1 MILVLT
7 LITTAHVALGSSEGH
22 VDPKD
27 GKPCDWQCYLDRYG
41 DLAKAFGAHNV
52 AAAKLHWETNGEAE
66 GRHCACYPPDAKLC
80 DWQCYLDQNG
90 DLAKAF
96 GPHNVAAAKLHWET
110 NGEAEGRDCAC
121 YPPAQENCYIGCFV
135 DDDDQD
141 FEKVFGDVNSVEMCR
156 TECAG
161 YKFFAVQ
168 HGDQC
173 FCGNYY
179 SNGSQYKRVEDSQCQ
194 REGFG
199 EGRGGSMRN
208 SVYTV
213 NCSSPPAPG
222 ESEAPYAKG
231 AANACPAGYVHIESF
246 EECKRAAEILGAKAG
261 SGRTWTG
268 SHGRIPPFCSY
279 QSRGD
284 DAVHFN
290 TDAKGKN
297 DGGYTPI
304 CKLKPAVDK
313 NLHKSVPFT
322 LDMTVLAQRVY
333 DAEIKTGDIVPIPM
347 TGNKYKVT
355 QTIADPGKYGKI
367 WFAEFEAGKVCSL
380 VTRGSDDNKTLLL
393 DNLDWATV
401 TIPQTEYKVMKG
413 YQSHILAILEH
424 DDNWNKMRNWLASC
438 TARGFT
444 KLFTGHSLGG
454 SVSVWLAIYFEEQQS
469 TYHAD
474 YIATFGQPRLV
485 QTFGSKK
492 CPLSL
497 QSRTRAVRIVNAD
510 PDKCDAAAL
519 VPGSNDPNEASCFES
534 FSLDNHGNLLPKDD
548 QWPNWSYGFAFN
560 VIGWG
565 LHSMAHQ
572 YVPRMEKVKA
582 KIDASEPCLEEGT
595 HCDKNGDYWGK
606 GSCDKKCCHG
616 SEYNWARLR
625 HECIAEERPCIKAG
639 GRCEV
644 QGALNPKFKYP
655 CASCCNRN
663 YAYNWLLLRHEC
675 K

>member
-1 MILVLT
+1 MRSVLT
-7 LITTAHVALGSSEGH
+7 LITTAYVALGSSEGLS
-22 VDPKD
+22 DLKD
-27 GKPCDWQCYLDRYG
+27 AKPPCDWQCYLDQYG
-41 DLAKAFGAHNV
+41 DLAKAFGAHNL

-66 GRHCACYPPDAKLC
+66 GRY
-80 DWQCYLDQNG
+80 
-90 DLAKAF
+90 
-96 GPHNVAAAKLHWET
+96 
-110 NGEAEGRDCAC
+110 CAC

-141 FEKVFGDVNSVEMCR
+141 FEKVIGDINTVEMCR
-156 TECAG
+156 TKCAG
-161 YKFFAVQ
+161 YKYFAVQ

-173 FCGNYY
+173 FCGNHY
-179 SNGSQYKRVEDSQCQ
+179 SNGSQYKKVEDSQCQ

-199 EGRGGSMRN
+199 AGRGGSLRN
-208 SVYTV
+208 SVYLV
-213 NCSSPPAPG
+213 NCAAPPP
-222 ESEAPYAKG
+222 PTYAKG
-231 AANACPAGYVHIESF
+231 AERANACPSDYVHIESF
-246 EECKRAAEILGAKAG
+246 EECKRAAEILGA
-261 SGRTWTG
+261 SLHRTPTG
-268 SHGRIPPFCSY
+268 GWPQIPPHCSY
-279 QSRGD
+279 QSAGD
-284 DAVHFN
+284 QAVHFN
-290 TDAKGKN
+290 TDAKGDN

-304 CKLKPAVDK
+304 CKRQPAVDK

-333 DAEIKTGDIVPIPM
+333 DAGIKTGDIVPIPM

-393 DNLDWATV
+393 DNMDWATV

-424 DDNWNKMRNWLASC
+424 YDNWNKLRKWLASC

-454 SVSVWLAIYFEEQQS
+454 SVSVWLAIYFENQQP

-485 QTFGSKK
+485 QTFGTNK
-492 CPLSL
+492 CPKSL

-519 VPGSNDPNEASCFES
+519 VPASADPKEAFCFES
-534 FSLDNHGNLLPKDD
+534 FSLDGHGNFLPKDD
-548 QWPNWSYGFAFN
+548 QWPNWSYGFGFN

-565 LHSMAHQ
+565 LHPMKDKYLA
-572 YVPRMEKVKA
+572 RMEKVKA

-616 SEYNWARLR
+616 SEYNWSRLR
-625 HECIAEERPCIKAG
+625 HECIAKERPCIEAG
-639 GRCEV
+639 WRCDIQAV
-644 QGALNPKFKYP
+644 FDPKVKNP
-655 CASCCNRN
+655 CASCCNRD
-663 YAYNWLLLRHEC
+663 YAFIWYKLRHEC